1 MIYQLRLTTI
11 NNRHFV
17 KFCSWWICP
26 ETLVEHIWNITN
38 WYYGMSKIFAISSLI
53 MISFFVDID
62 LVWVE
67 APRWSL
73 VILVVLFCK
82 LITLRPGQR
91 CKPCSLHIL
100 FNKVTQMFRFVAATP
115 IDWWKCKVTL
125 SIPQDLLVVWA
136 CCRDCSSIRKEMDA
150 NGVFDDSIWELRR
163 ASLIPTRHMF
173 APPLKWEQVP
183 FCRELAF
190 KLADVRRFALAK

>member
-1 MIYQLRLTTI
+1 
-11 NNRHFV
+11 
-17 KFCSWWICP
+17 
-26 ETLVEHIWNITN
+26 
-38 WYYGMSKIFAISSLI
+38 MSKIFAISSLI

-136 CCRDCSSIRKEMDA
+136 CCRDCSSIYSER
-150 NGVFDDSIWELRR
+150 NGREWGLWWFNLRASPSVLDPDTTHVRSAPQVRASTVLSRARIQASRR
-163 ASLIPTRHMF
+163 AALRLSQVTEVLAIRIRKLCPVLPVATWHSVNERIPSVFRH
-173 APPLKWEQVP
+173 
-183 FCRELAF
+183 
-190 KLADVRRFALAK
+190 